1 MAFWRDDLLLLTAGL
16 VDDVGGVLEEAEEEE
31 EDVIDGRTKSLTQAR
46 DNLLQFV
53 VEVVAAILFSRS
65 AVYLI
70 SFTFDCSESCV
81 LDSTI
86 LS

>member
-1 MAFWRDDLLLLTAGL
+1 MAFWRDDLLLTAGL
-16 VDDVGGVLEEAEEEE
+16 VDDGGVFEEEEE

-53 VEVVAAILFSRS
+53 VEAAILFSRS

-70 SFTFDCSESCV
+70 CPGTSHFHF
-81 LDSTI
+81 
-86 LS
+86 